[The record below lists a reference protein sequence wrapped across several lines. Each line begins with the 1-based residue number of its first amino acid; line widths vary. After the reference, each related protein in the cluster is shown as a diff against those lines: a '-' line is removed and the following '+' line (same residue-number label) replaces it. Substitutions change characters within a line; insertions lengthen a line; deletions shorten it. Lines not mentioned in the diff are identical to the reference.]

1 MKLTVFDEKS
11 LKKGR
16 PEDEYDDDYFTI
28 QVRIRRIKAV
38 DMAGYYLQSVLERY
52 GKPFEDFNWQKLGYM
67 CSETDD
73 ISFRYKNKVFSILVL
88 IYHQGEEFLG
98 EWGEINEKRKK
109 RFIDNCEK
117 NNLIPCYFPMN
128 TKFIEDDQGYGYG
141 INIDTEKPVEMTF
154 DIPKETEWNLFDARD
169 NSPINPIEMV
179 SDETI
184 MLSEYEQTLI
194 AFYFI
199 QPHLT
204 EMNIKLKEVWNE
216 HSPIMIGDDNGSPIA
231 IVVKS
236 ISEEEFENIKQHN
249 SVLVN
254 IENKRSYDNLGM
266 RQMFFGIK
274 FDDLRRKSRGHYKYI
289 HAPITKIES
298 WSKSNT
304 YRLSLWRY
312 EYGLV

>member
-11 LKKGR
+11 LKRGR
-16 PEDEYDDDYFTI
+16 PEEGENDDYFTI
-28 QVRIRRIKAV
+28 QVRIPRFKAV

-52 GKPFEDFNWQKLGYM
+52 GKPIEDFNWRKLGYM

-73 ISFRYKNKVFSILVL
+73 ISFRYKNQVFSILVL
-88 IYHQGEEFLG
+88 IYYQGEEIQG
-98 EWGEINEKRKK
+98 DERGEINEERKK
-109 RFIDNCEK
+109 RFIENCEK

-128 TKFIEDDQGYGYG
+128 TKFIEDADG
-141 INIDTEKPVEMTF
+141 INIDTEKTVEMTF

-179 SDETI
+179 TDETI

-199 QPHLT
+199 QTHLS
-204 EMNIKLKEVWNE
+204 EMNIKLKEIWNE
-216 HSPIMIGDDNGSPIA
+216 HSPIMIGDDNGSPVA

-254 IENKRSYDNLGM
+254 IENKRLYDNLGM
-266 RQMFFGIK
+266 KQMFFGIK
-274 FDDLRRKSRGHYKYI
+274 FEDLCRKSRGHYKYI